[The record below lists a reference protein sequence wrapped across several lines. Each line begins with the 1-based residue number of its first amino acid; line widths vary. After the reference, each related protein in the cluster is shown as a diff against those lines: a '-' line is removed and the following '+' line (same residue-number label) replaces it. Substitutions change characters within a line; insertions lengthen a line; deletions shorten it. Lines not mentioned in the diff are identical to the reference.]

1 MCHDSLVPEVWKGER
16 TNGMHRGRAGEDENY
31 FWPVEDQGGIICL
44 LPMSGRRLVSAYDR
58 YLVDVC
64 NISFVNLCFFQVP
77 FYDVVDVKDI
87 KDVVCLRRLP
97 EKAIREMGLM
107 GTGGAFFVNR
117 FAK

>member
-1 MCHDSLVPEVWKGER
+1 MCQCHDSLVPEVRKGER
-16 TNGMHRGRAGEDENY
+16 ANGVHRGCAGEDEVY
-31 FWPVEDQGGIICL
+31 FWPVEDQGGIIYL
-44 LPMSGRRLVSAYDR
+44 LPMSGRRLVFALNR
-58 YLVDVC
+58 YLADGC
-64 NISFVNLCFFQVP
+64 NIFCVLFQVP

-97 EKAIREMGLM
+97 EKTIREMGLM

>member
-58 YLVDVC
+58 YLADVC

-97 EKAIREMGLM
+97 EKTIREMGLM